1 MKKSVRELQVRGKR
15 VLLRVDFNVP
25 MADGDVTD
33 DTRIR
38 ASLPTI
44 EYLLEQDARIIL
56 VSHRGRPKGKV
67 LEALRMDPVARRLAD
82 ILERPVT
89 KASDVAGASSKAL
102 AAALQPCELL
112 LLENVRFH
120 PGEEV
125 NDEELAREMASL
137 ADVFV
142 NDAFGTAHRAHASTV
157 GVAKHLPSV
166 AGLLMSREIESLSR
180 LLAEPAR
187 PFIAV
192 LGGIKVSDKIRVLQ
206 NLAGKADMLLLGG
219 GMANTFLSAKGFSM
233 GTSIIDNDG
242 ATFAREMLE
251 KTRGCLHLPVD
262 LLVAPSVWA
271 GESARV
277 PVDAVPPG
285 LMALDIG
292 PRTVAA
298 YRETVVPAGT
308 VFWNGPMGV
317 FENPVFAGGTREM
330 AKAIA
335 SCKGVT
341 VVGGG
346 DSIAALKETGVYGE
360 ITHVSTGGGASLEFL
375 EGRSLPGIEVLM
387 DR

>member
-1 MKKSVRELQVRGKR
+1 
-15 VLLRVDFNVP
+15 VDFNVP
-25 MADGDVTD
+25 MSNGDVTD

-44 EYLLEQDARIIL
+44 EYLLEKDARIIL
-56 VSHRGRPKGKV
+56 VSHLGRPKGKV

-82 ILERPVT
+82 ILERPVA

-125 NDEELAREMASL
+125 NDGELAREMASL

-157 GVAKHLPSV
+157 GVAEHIPSV

-180 LLAEPAR
+180 LLVEPSR

-233 GTSIIDNDG
+233 GASIIDNDG

-251 KTRGCLHLPVD
+251 KTRGSLHLPVD
-262 LLVAPSVWA
+262 LLVAPSEWA
-271 GESARV
+271 GEAARV

-298 YRETVVPAGT
+298 YREMVVPAGT

-317 FENPVFAGGTREM
+317 FENPVFAMGTREM

>member
-1 MKKSVRELQVRGKR
+1 
-15 VLLRVDFNVP
+15 
-25 MADGDVTD
+25 
-33 DTRIR
+33 
-38 ASLPTI
+38 
-44 EYLLEQDARIIL
+44 
-56 VSHRGRPKGKV
+56 
-67 LEALRMDPVARRLAD
+67 
-82 ILERPVT
+82 
-89 KASDVAGASSKAL
+89 
-102 AAALQPCELL
+102 
-112 LLENVRFH
+112 
-120 PGEEV
+120 
-125 NDEELAREMASL
+125 
-137 ADVFV
+137 
-142 NDAFGTAHRAHASTV
+142 
-157 GVAKHLPSV
+157 
-166 AGLLMSREIESLSR
+166 
-180 LLAEPAR
+180 
-187 PFIAV
+187 
-192 LGGIKVSDKIRVLQ
+192 
-206 NLAGKADMLLLGG
+206 
-219 GMANTFLSAKGFSM
+219 MANTFLSAKGFSM